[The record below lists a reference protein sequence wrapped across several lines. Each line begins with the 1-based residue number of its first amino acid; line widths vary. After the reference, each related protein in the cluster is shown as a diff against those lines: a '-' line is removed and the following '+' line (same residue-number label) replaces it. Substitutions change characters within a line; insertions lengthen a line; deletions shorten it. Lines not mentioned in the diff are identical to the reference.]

1 MFSVYNEFVLFLM
14 NKSMFE
20 TLEHKFGTFG
30 YKFETL
36 EHKFDTLEHRFYR
49 LKRTFI
55 LCRHRRRSQ
64 RGQDR

>member
-1 MFSVYNEFVLFLM
+1 MFYDYNEFVLFLM

-20 TLEHKFGTFG
+20 TFGHKFGTFG
-30 YKFETL
+30 YKFE
-36 EHKFDTLEHRFYR
+36 TLEHRFYR

>member
-1 MFSVYNEFVLFLM
+1 MFSVYNEFVLSLV

-20 TLEHKFGTFG
+20 TFGHKFGTFG
-30 YKFETL
+30 YKFETF
-36 EHKFDTLEHRFYR
+36 EHKFETLEHRFCR

-55 LCRHRRRSQ
+55 LCLHRRRSQ

>member
-20 TLEHKFGTFG
+20 TFGHKFGTFG

-49 LKRTFI
+49 L
-55 LCRHRRRSQ
+55 
-64 RGQDR
+64 

>member
-1 MFSVYNEFVLFLM
+1 MSSVYKEFVLFLV

-20 TLEHKFGTFG
+20 TFEHKFGTFG

-36 EHKFDTLEHRFYR
+36 EHKFDTLEHRFCR

-55 LCRHRRRSQ
+55 LCLHRRRSQ

>member
-20 TLEHKFGTFG
+20 TFGHKFGTFG

-36 EHKFDTLEHRFYR
+36 EHKFDTL
-49 LKRTFI
+49 
-55 LCRHRRRSQ
+55 
-64 RGQDR
+64 DRVNASNFLPFNI